1 MRKFVALARSLAVL
15 SAFVLAISVCSFSSR
30 TAAIRSTITVSAF
43 GDDTTELSLDD
54 GKAECALG
62 PPSTLRGRPGFGW
75 ANKLTPKSY
84 PSTLQSVTIGFDRNI
99 LGRLVTRDSLY
110 RIVVFTD
117 PEMDG
122 PGNDQQPDATF
133 IGRVRGQDEL
143 MTFNL
148 ALPLTISSG
157 SFVVGAVDEFAIA
170 DLPALLDSP
179 GKSTP
184 PGSES
189 FVTFDGGLLWQKL
202 TDVQIPSESCS
213 PGSFLIRAAVENGA
227 ATHPEITRI
236 KDPLAVEPWGVGAFG
251 NQVAVANYVSD
262 NVTIINT
269 GDNTFQNAALF
280 DPRACATCG
289 PPLGPFGVS
298 GTSDG
303 KKIYVTLFGS
313 SIVPSKEFPVDYATV
328 LAGRVAV
335 LSKQAGGTYAQ
346 SLLIG
351 VGKGPRFPAMAGIK
365 LYVPCGGD
373 NRVDVIDTTKDQKI
387 AEVPVGKNPS
397 SCIASLDGSKIY
409 VTNFGDGS
417 LSVIDTATNRKV
429 KDIPAPQVAIP
440 SPAGSTAQ
448 PASVALTQPWRAA
461 HSPASGYLYVTYW
474 GTAGDVFP
482 NGAVAVFDTCNDE
495 FVHATLDAQTR
506 GTAPGSP
513 GSTGIPAPTSP
524 LIKDAS
530 GKTPGAG
537 GGGGGPFGI
546 AACQSGLHPLV
557 FTNDGAGI
565 VGLLDSRI
573 DQVVSAPPVP
583 IGPCPKPR
591 GVACAAIALPTGNIG
606 PPLIAHTAY
615 VACGQPENC
624 VLVFRVPEMPENIPN
639 IPIVESVDV
648 GSKLRVNGRGLRS
661 DTTIDL
667 LGSPC
672 LGFKKPA
679 RLKKGGTQLFQK
691 GKLTDGTSI
700 DNENN
705 EDSIIRLLNPDGSAR
720 LILRATVRAVPAP

>member
-1 MRKFVALARSLAVL
+1 MRRFVTLARPLAAL
-15 SAFVLAISVCSFSSR
+15 SAFALAIGVCNFSSR
-30 TAAIRSTITVSAF
+30 PAAIGSTTTVSAS
-43 GDDTTELSLDD
+43 GDTTELSIDD
-54 GKAECALG
+54 GHAECALG
-62 PPSTLRGRPGFGW
+62 PPSTLRGKPGFGW

-84 PSTLQSVTIGFDRNI
+84 PSTLRSVTIGFDRNI

-122 PGNDQQPDATF
+122 PGNGQQPDATF

-148 ALPLTISSG
+148 AVPLTISSG
-157 SFVVGAVDEFAIA
+157 SFVVGAVDEFGIA

-184 PGSES
+184 PASES
-189 FVTFDGGLLWQKL
+189 FITFDGGLFWQRL
-202 TDVQIPSESCS
+202 ADVPIPPESCS
-213 PGSFLIRAAVENGA
+213 HGSFLIRAAVESEA
-227 ATHPEITRI
+227 ATPPFITRI

-251 NQVAVANYVSD
+251 NQVGVANYVSD

-269 GDNTFQNAALF
+269 ADNTFQNAPLF

-313 SIVPSKEFPVDYATV
+313 SIVPSKEFPVDYASV

-335 LSKQAGGTYAQ
+335 LSKQTDGTYAQ

-351 VGKGPRFPAMAGIK
+351 VGKGPRFPAMAGIR

-387 AEVPVGKNPS
+387 AEIPVGKDPS
-397 SCIASLDGSKIY
+397 SCRTSLDGSKIY
-409 VTNFGDGS
+409 VTNFGDGT

-429 KDIPAPQVAIP
+429 KDIPAPEIAIP
-440 SPAGSTAQ
+440 SPAGSTVPPTSVTLAQ
-448 PASVALTQPWRAA
+448 PWIAA

-474 GTAGDVFP
+474 GTVGNVFP
-482 NGAVAVFDTCNDE
+482 NGAVAVFDTCKDE
-495 FVHATLDAQTR
+495 FVRATLDDQTR

-513 GSTGIPAPTSP
+513 GSTGIPAPAAP

-546 AACQSGLHPLV
+546 AAPQSGLHPLV

-573 DQVVSAPPVP
+573 DQVVSAPLVP

-591 GVACAAIALPTGNIG
+591 GVACAAISLPAGSLG
-606 PPLIAHTAY
+606 PPLIAAY

-639 IPIVESVDV
+639 IPVVESVEV
-648 GSKLRVNGRGLRS
+648 GGKLRVNGRGFLS

-672 LGFKKPA
+672 LEFKKPA
-679 RLKKGGTQLFQK
+679 TLKKSGTQLFQK
-691 GKLTDGTSI
+691 GKLTDGTKI

-720 LILRATVRAVPAP
+720 LIIRATVRAVPAP